1 MLPAL
6 TVGRL
11 DAKVRLQ
18 KWEKV
23 GEIRCGPQAR
33 AANETAGCGRTEGVS
48 RHFALVIGSEG
59 TPVDACKASGGA
71 GKVTVTR
78 HPDGCLVLY
87 PAPVWEEKRRAL
99 AKLPYSARAFV
110 RYVLGS
116 AVDLEPD
123 RAGRILIPS
132 ELRQMCGL
140 DREVALI
147 GMGEHFELWDRS
159 TLEAREREAL
169 AAELDAADFSF

>member
-1 MLPAL
+1 MPARHREAL
-6 TVGRL
+6 
-11 DAKVRLQ
+11 A
-18 KWEKV
+18 
-23 GEIRCGPQAR
+23 
-33 AANETAGCGRTEGVS
+33 VS
-48 RHFALVIGSEG
+48 
-59 TPVDACKASGGA
+59 CA

-132 ELRQMCGL
+132 ELR
-140 DREVALI
+140 EVALI

>member
-1 MLPAL
+1 MPFP
-6 TVGRL
+6 
-11 DAKVRLQ
+11 
-18 KWEKV
+18 
-23 GEIRCGPQAR
+23 C
-33 AANETAGCGRTEGVS
+33 
-48 RHFALVIGSEG
+48 
-59 TPVDACKASGGA
+59 A

>member
-1 MLPAL
+1 MPARHREAL
-6 TVGRL
+6 
-11 DAKVRLQ
+11 A
-18 KWEKV
+18 
-23 GEIRCGPQAR
+23 
-33 AANETAGCGRTEGVS
+33 VS
-48 RHFALVIGSEG
+48 
-59 TPVDACKASGGA
+59 CA

-99 AKLPYSARAFV
+99 AKLPRAFV